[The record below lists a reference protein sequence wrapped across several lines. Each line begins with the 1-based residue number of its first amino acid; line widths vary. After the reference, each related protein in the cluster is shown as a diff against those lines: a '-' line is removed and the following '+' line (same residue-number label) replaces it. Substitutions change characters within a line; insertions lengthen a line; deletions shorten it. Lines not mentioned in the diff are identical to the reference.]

1 MGSLVIL
8 IILSA
13 LLDSKLNDMGG
24 IGNALLYLSEQ
35 HIILHKLS
43 IQVLRAGK
51 WTNKTQEGFHCW
63 FGKHKYV

>member
-51 WTNKTQEGFHCW
+51 
-63 FGKHKYV
+63 